1 MPAIPQP
8 FTPQGKLRIG
18 LATQTVL
25 VALAHAFAL
34 TEPIGVPYTVAGTA
48 AAASAATPQPD
59 VSAADADADDSVDAV
74 FTQLKP
80 VKIPANC
87 EVLARAPGCDLPPVV
102 LDTRCRYGAAKMTT
116 RLEHSVLVL
125 KQVRGGAS
133 RGTRA
138 ATVVSVG
145 LSAALS

>member
-1 MPAIPQP
+1 MPATPQP

-18 LATQTVL
+18 LAKQTVL

-59 VSAADADADDSVDAV
+59 VSAADADADSVDAV

-102 LDTRCRYGAAKMTT
+102 LDTRRRYGAAKMTA